1 MSGENKSSER
11 EYYLLRAESS
21 LLCMTCLRLDYAFDC
36 LEYTG
41 LSSELLDRIE
51 NGKHL
56 RHKLGKLR
64 HG

>member
-1 MSGENKSSER
+1 
-11 EYYLLRAESS
+11 
-21 LLCMTCLRLDYAFDC
+21 MTCLRLDYAFDR